1 MNEDEERGRRGS
13 VDNREEKSAFLE
25 FSKTDTTTGPAT
37 MSASKLFSVSS
48 AEAFAKLPEKL
59 QNFFTKF
66 PPAPIRKYADQPTAC
81 NAEDANPFLANRH
94 PVTGRTHEPL
104 YSLRRQSDLYKLA
117 YKFGIADLMPPLA
130 NGKKFF
136 AEKHEASPILKGV
149 LYPKGHKWER
159 TFAERKKKIQDA
171 LGEVDNILIKHRG
184 TKYRK
189 RLERREK
196 EEKRWI

>member
-1 MNEDEERGRRGS
+1 MDFPVEKDEKR
-13 VDNREEKSAFLE
+13 VLLE
-25 FSKTDTTTGPAT
+25 LQSTANTIGPAT
-37 MSASKLFSVSS
+37 MSASKLFNVSS

-66 PPAPIRKYADQPTAC
+66 PPTPIRKYADKPTAC
-81 NAEDANPFLANRH
+81 DAEDANPFLANRH

-136 AEKHEASPILKGV
+136 AEKQAASPILKGV

-159 TFAERKKKIQDA
+159 TFAERKKKIEDA

-184 TKYRK
+184 SKYRK
-189 RLERREK
+189 RLEKREK
-196 EEKRWI
+196 EEKHWI

>member
-1 MNEDEERGRRGS
+1 
-13 VDNREEKSAFLE
+13 
-25 FSKTDTTTGPAT
+25 
-37 MSASKLFSVSS
+37 MSANKLFNLSS
-48 AEAFAKLPEKL
+48 AEAFAKLPVKL

-66 PPAPIRKYADQPTAC
+66 PPAPLKQYASEPTLTTAP
-81 NAEDANPFLANRH
+81 NANPFLPNRH

-136 AEKHEASPILKGV
+136 AEKQASSPILKGV

-159 TFAERKKKIQDA
+159 TLAERKQKIQDA
-171 LGEVDNILIKHRG
+171 LEQVDDVLIKYRG
-184 TKYRK
+184 RKYK
-189 RLERREK
+189 QRLERRK
-196 EEKRWI
+196 EEEKKWI

>member
-1 MNEDEERGRRGS
+1 MELRSTANTIGR
-13 VDNREEKSAFLE
+13 
-25 FSKTDTTTGPAT
+25 AT
-37 MSASKLFSVSS
+37 MSASKLFNVSS

-66 PPAPIRKYADQPTAC
+66 PPTPIRKYADKPTAC
-81 NAEDANPFLANRH
+81 DAEDANPFLANRH
-94 PVTGRTHEPL
+94 PATGRTHEPL

-136 AEKHEASPILKGV
+136 AEKQVASPILKGV

-159 TFAERKKKIQDA
+159 TFAERKKKIEDA

-184 TKYRK
+184 SKYRK

-196 EEKRWI
+196 EEKHWI